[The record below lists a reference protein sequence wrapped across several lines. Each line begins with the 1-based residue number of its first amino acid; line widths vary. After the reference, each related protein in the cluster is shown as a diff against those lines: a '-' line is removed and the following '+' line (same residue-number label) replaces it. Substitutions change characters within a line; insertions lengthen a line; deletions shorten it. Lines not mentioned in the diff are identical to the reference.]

1 MYLYLYLYLCREVIP
16 RYMFEGQR
24 ESNGKA
30 EHLRIGSSVKCNTQ
44 HHGIQSKQTEDRK
57 NGIKVIIVECRE
69 CHTIK
74 RKFIWMRRK
83 LSTNIHKLLY
93 DVKWFNIVWHLPAKN
108 KFDFWWLMR
117 KRQWTCTRQERVTA
131 HINMMSPFE
140 KTVNDL
146 TVFTHYFNSLRWR
159 TTMFSVATQSVGA
172 KEGEPILPMPAANI
186 HCWCLP
192 AD

>member
-1 MYLYLYLYLCREVIP
+1 
-16 RYMFEGQR
+16 
-24 ESNGKA
+24 
-30 EHLRIGSSVKCNTQ
+30 
-44 HHGIQSKQTEDRK
+44 
-57 NGIKVIIVECRE
+57 
-69 CHTIK
+69 
-74 RKFIWMRRK
+74 MRRK

-117 KRQWTCTRQERVTA
+117 KRKWTCTRQERVTA

-159 TTMFSVATQSVGA
+159 TTMFSVATQSVVA
-172 KEGEPILPMPAANI
+172 KEGEPTLPMPAANI

-192 AD
+192 ADYCGSYYALLENRHTHRPYSDSSPIMKEKCRDSRAY